1 MSMSSQ
7 DSGFAIALGFFLLA
21 GTGLYL
27 YTWYSI
33 SPRAR
38 RRAAR

>member
-1 MSMSSQ
+1 MNTMSQ
-7 DSGFAIALGFFLLA
+7 DARVAMLISFVLLA

-27 YTWYSI
+27 YVWYSI